1 MKSGTVLGA
10 LIVLNALL
18 ATGDVLA
25 KRAVEGEARNISLTV
40 AAFVIWIGAC
50 CMWLPLMR
58 ARGFTRLI
66 ILADVIGFVMLAFVG
81 YVFLGE
87 RLTVREWCGVALS
100 IGAVVLLAH

>member
-1 MKSGTVLGA
+1 MKSGTVFGA

-18 ATGDVLA
+18 AVGDVFA
-25 KRAVEGEARNISLTV
+25 KRAIQAEVRDISLTV

-66 ILADVIGFVMLAFVG
+66 VLSDVIGFVMLAFVG